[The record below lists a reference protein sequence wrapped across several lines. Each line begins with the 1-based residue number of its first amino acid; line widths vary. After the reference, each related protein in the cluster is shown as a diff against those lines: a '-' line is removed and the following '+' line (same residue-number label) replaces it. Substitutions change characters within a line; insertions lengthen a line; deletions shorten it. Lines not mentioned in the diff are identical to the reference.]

1 MRFKSLLILII
12 ALKFGDVWKK
22 ACLTDSRDY
31 KIGLGELFI
40 TFSDY
45 DTRSADILQDLG
57 LDTFEQRRS
66 KQPAISVFKYLNN
79 PYPEER
85 VETNLQGSFLQR
97 MRCLEQCFCT

>member
-40 TFSDY
+40 RFSDY

-79 PYPEER
+79 PNFNPFQSSS
-85 VETNLQGSFLQR
+85 VLPIPGI
-97 MRCLEQCFCT
+97 CCFCYVILTFL